1 MFFFVG
7 NERTKTKK
15 NQSKIS
21 NVYRQKTTETEK
33 HRQQQKKKRYDDL
46 FDWKKKFFFYNQ
58 PGFIQLQQL
67 LPPIRLQQ

>member
-46 FDWKKKFFFYNQ
+46 FD
-58 PGFIQLQQL
+58 
-67 LPPIRLQQ
+67 